1 LLIEFEVLWEL
12 DGAERC
18 GDYEIEEGDSGD
30 SEIE

>member
-1 LLIEFEVLWEL
+1 LWEL

-30 SEIE
+30 SEIEW